1 MASWTKLRA
10 AVVAA
15 LLVTGGAGVAAVAP
29 VAPVAAVAPADTA
42 LLMVV
47 DAFEKARLGF
57 DAAAIAATI
66 TADYVEVS
74 PVGEVD
80 PREKMLGFY
89 APDKRQPVPAMTT
102 SELSVRRR
110 GDTAIVLS
118 KVTYRMAG
126 PDGAMRDRSMRVGY
140 ALRREGGRWL
150 IASAQA
156 TPMR

>member
-1 MASWTKLRA
+1 MLSWTNVRA
-10 AVVAA
+10 GFVAA
-15 LLVTGGAGVAAVAP
+15 LLVSGGAGVAA
-29 VAPVAAVAPADTA
+29 APVAAVAPADAA
-42 LLMVV
+42 LLTVV
-47 DAFEKARLGF
+47 DAFANARLAF
-57 DAAAIAATI
+57 DPAAIAATI

-89 APDKRQPVPAMTT
+89 APDKRQPAPPMTT

-110 GDTAIVLS
+110 GDTGVVLS

-126 PDGAMRDRSMRVGY
+126 PDGAVRERSMRVGY
-140 ALRREGGRWL
+140 AMRREGGRWL
-150 IASAQA
+150 IASSQA